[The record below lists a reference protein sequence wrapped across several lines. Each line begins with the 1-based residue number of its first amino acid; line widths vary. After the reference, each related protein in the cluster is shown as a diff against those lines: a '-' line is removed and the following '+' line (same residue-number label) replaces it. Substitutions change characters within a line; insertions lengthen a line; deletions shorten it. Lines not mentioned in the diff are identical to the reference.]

1 MPKTIIQ
8 SADSFLQIVKIVFPK
23 KIHKLLE
30 FGFKAVS
37 LQRIISLNFNARSSI
52 TNPHTAESK
61 IYRLTKNL
69 RFVKLFPK
77 LLLKL
82 NLISDH
88 DIIAVD
94 FSDLGGLQVLMFAKQ
109 TKSGRAIPLYFKI
122 ITYPIT
128 QGSQNIFIIN
138 TVNEFLK
145 IIVPLKVKLVFDRG
159 FACPSII
166 EYLAEI
172 KVKFYIRIKSI
183 KLVKYKN
190 RTKKAK
196 QFKPGKY
203 LVSAYRLK
211 NFSLTI
217 TPPPQNGREPW
228 YLISNDIE
236 STAEE
241 IQKIYYYR
249 FEIEEL
255 FKDAKRMF
263 GLEYIN
269 FKKQHNFKTVLWFVM
284 LGIWLHYY
292 LEATVEQ
299 AKTII
304 KKCKQSFNQSITH
317 YWLEQIRLAIQLPV
331 LNQIFIKDG

>member
-1 MPKTIIQ
+1 MSNIIQ
-8 SADSFLQIVKIVFPK
+8 KADGFLQIVKIVFPK

-37 LQRIISLNFNARSSI
+37 LQRIVSLNCNARSSVA
-52 TNPHTAESK
+52 NRHTAESK

-69 RFVKLFPK
+69 RFVK
-77 LLLKL
+77 
-82 NLISDH
+82 
-88 DIIAVD
+88 
-94 FSDLGGLQVLMFAKQ
+94 
-109 TKSGRAIPLYFKI
+109 
-122 ITYPIT
+122 
-128 QGSQNIFIIN
+128 QNTFIIN
-138 TVNEFLK
+138 AIKEFLK
-145 IIVPLKVKLVFDRG
+145 IIAPIKVKLVFDRG

-166 EYLAEI
+166 KYLAEI

-183 KLVKYKN
+183 KSVKNKK
-190 RTKKAK
+190 KKAK

-203 LVSAYRLK
+203 IVSAYVLDYL
-211 NFSLTI
+211 SLTI
-217 TPPPQNGREPW
+217 TPPPRNDNEPW
-228 YLISNDIE
+228 YIISNDTE

-255 FKDAKRMF
+255 FKDAKRVF

-269 FKKQHNFKTVLWFVM
+269 FKKQHNFKTALWFVI

-317 YWLEQIRLAIQLPV
+317 YWMERIKLAIQLPV

>member
-1 MPKTIIQ
+1 MSTIIEN
-8 SADSFLQIVKIVFPK
+8 ADGFLQIVKIVFPK

-37 LQRIISLNFNARSSI
+37 LQRIISLNFNARSSVA
-52 TNPHTAESK
+52 NRHTAESK
-61 IYRLTKNL
+61 IYRLTKNA

-82 NLISDH
+82 KLISD
-88 DIIAVD
+88 DDVIAVD
-94 FSDLGGLQVLMFAKQ
+94 FSDFGGLQVLMFAKQ
-109 TKSGRAIPLYFKI
+109 TKSGRAIPLYFEI

-128 QGSQNIFIIN
+128 KGSQNIFIIN
-138 TVNEFLK
+138 TIGEFLK
-145 IIVPLKVKLVFDRG
+145 IIAPIKVKLVFDRG
-159 FACPSII
+159 FACLSII

-183 KLVKYKN
+183 KSVNCKN
-190 RTKKAK
+190 KTKKAK
-196 QFKPGKY
+196 QFKQGKY
-203 LVSAYRLK
+203 IVYAYGLK
-211 NFSLTI
+211 NMSLII
-217 TPPPQNGREPW
+217 TPPPQNGNEPW
-228 YLISNDIE
+228 YLISNDAE

-255 FKDAKRMF
+255 FRDAKRVF

-269 FKKQHNFKTVLWFVM
+269 FKKQHNFKTALWFVI

-292 LEATVEQ
+292 LEETIEK

-317 YWLEQIRLAIQLPV
+317 YWMEQIKLAIQLPV

>member
-1 MPKTIIQ
+1 MSNIIQ
-8 SADSFLQIVKIVFPK
+8 NAAGFPQIVKIVFPK

-30 FGFKAVS
+30 FGFRAVS
-37 LQRIISLNFNARSSI
+37 IQRIISLNFNARSSVA
-52 TNPHTAESK
+52 NRHTAESK
-61 IYRLTKNL
+61 IYRLTKNA

-82 NLISDH
+82 KLISDN
-88 DIIAVD
+88 DVIAVD
-94 FSDLGGLQVLMFAKQ
+94 FSDFGGLQVLMFAKQ
-109 TKSGRAIPLYFKI
+109 TKSGRAIPLYFEI

-128 QGSQNIFIIN
+128 KGSQNTFIIN
-138 TVNEFLK
+138 TINEFLR
-145 IIVPLKVKLVFDRG
+145 IVSPLKVRFVFDRG

-166 EYLAEI
+166 RHLAEI
-172 KVKFYIRIKSI
+172 KVKFYIRIKG
-183 KLVKYKN
+183 VKSVIHGSKK
-190 RTKKAK
+190 KKAK
-196 QFKPGKY
+196 QFKSGKSS
-203 LVSAYRLK
+203 VSAYGLK
-211 NFSLTI
+211 NLSLTI
-217 TPPPQNGREPW
+217 TPPPQNGNEPW
-228 YLISNDIE
+228 YIISNDTE
-236 STAEE
+236 STAEK

-255 FKDAKRMF
+255 FKDAKRVF

-269 FKKQHNFKTVLWFVM
+269 FKKQHNFKTVLWFVI

-292 LEATVEQ
+292 LEETVEK

-317 YWLEQIRLAIQLPV
+317 YWMERIKLAIQLPV

>member
-52 TNPHTAESK
+52 ANRHTAESK
-61 IYRLTKNL
+61 IYRLAKND

-82 NLISDH
+82 KLISVD

-94 FSDLGGLQVLMFAKQ
+94 FSNFGGLQVLMFAKQ
-109 TKSGRAIPLYFKI
+109 TRSGRAIPLYFEI

-128 QGSQNIFIIN
+128 EGSQNIFIIN
-138 TVNEFLK
+138 AIEKFLK
-145 IIVPLKVKLVFDRG
+145 IILPIKVKLVFDRG

-166 EYLAEI
+166 KYLAEI

-183 KLVKYKN
+183 KTVVYKN
-190 RTKKAK
+190 RTRKAK
-196 QFKPGKY
+196 QFRAGKY
-203 LVSAYRLK
+203 LVYAYGLDNLR
-211 NFSLTI
+211 LTI
-217 TPPPQNGREPW
+217 TLPPQNGNEPW
-228 YLISNDIE
+228 YIISNDTD
-236 STAEE
+236 STAEA
-241 IQKIYYYR
+241 IRQIYYYR

-255 FKDAKRMF
+255 FKDAKRVF
-263 GLEYIN
+263 GLEYII
-269 FKKQHNFKTVLWFVM
+269 FKKQHNFKTILWFVM
-284 LGIWLHYY
+284 LGIWLHYH
-292 LEATVEQ
+292 LENIIEQ

-317 YWLEQIRLAIQLPV
+317 YWLERIKLAIQLPV
-331 LNQIFIKDG
+331 LNQICIKSG

>member
-1 MPKTIIQ
+1 MSNIIQ
-8 SADSFLQIVKIVFPK
+8 KADGFLQIVKIVFPK

-37 LQRIISLNFNARSSI
+37 LQRIVSLNFNARSSI
-52 TNPHTAESK
+52 ANRHTAESK
-61 IYRLTKNL
+61 IYRLTKNG

-77 LLLKL
+77 LLMELKL
-82 NLISDH
+82 IADK
-88 DIIAVD
+88 DIVAVD
-94 FSDLGGLQVLMFAKQ
+94 FSDFGGLQVLMFAKQ

-122 ITYPIT
+122 ITYPIAK
-128 QGSQNIFIIN
+128 GSQNTFIIN
-138 TVNEFLK
+138 AINEFLK
-145 IIVPLKVKLVFDRG
+145 IISPLKVRLVFDRG

-166 EYLAEI
+166 KYLAEI

-190 RTKKAK
+190 KKKKAK
-196 QFKPGKY
+196 QFKPGRY
-203 LVSAYRLK
+203 IVSAYGLDHL
-211 NFSLTI
+211 SLII
-217 TPPPQNGREPW
+217 TPPPQNDNEPW
-228 YLISNDIE
+228 YIISNDTE

-255 FKDAKRMF
+255 FKDAKRVF

-269 FKKQHNFKTVLWFVM
+269 FKKQHNFKTVLWFVI

-317 YWLEQIRLAIQLPV
+317 YWMERIKLAIQLPV